1 MPELLQMLGLAV
13 LAVGAGVSVVAQQ
26 VLNACLG
33 ASIGSA
39 TWAALISYVV
49 GSLTLLLVL
58 LATREPWL
66 SSAATAKS
74 SIWSW
79 TGGVFGTIYIV
90 VAILLLPHM
99 GAATAVALLVTG
111 QMLGSLVF
119 DHYGLFGLAQH
130 PVDFYRLAGA
140 VLLIADARP
149 VVVRSSR
156 MT

>member
-1 MPELLQMLGLAV
+1 MLGLAV
-13 LAVGAGVSVVAQQ
+13 LALGAGMSVVVQQ
-26 VLNACLG
+26 VLNASLR
-33 ASIGSA
+33 ASLGSA
-39 TWAALISYVV
+39 AWAAFISYLV

-58 LATREPWL
+58 LATREPWV
-66 SSAATAKS
+66 SSDAIAKS

-99 GAATAVALLVTG
+99 GAATSVALLVTG

-130 PVDFYRLAGA
+130 PVDLSRLAGA
-140 VLLIADARP
+140 VLLIAG
-149 VVVRSSR
+149 VVLIRH
-156 MT
+156 

>member
-1 MPELLQMLGLAV
+1 MPELLQMLGLAA
-13 LAVGAGVSVVAQQ
+13 LAIGAGMSIVVQQ
-26 VLNACLG
+26 VLNASLR

-39 TWAALISYVV
+39 VWAAFISYFV
-49 GSLTLLLVL
+49 GALTLLLVL

-66 SSAATAKS
+66 SSAAIAKS
-74 SIWSW
+74 SLWSW

-99 GAATAVALLVTG
+99 GAATAVALLVAG

-130 PVDFYRLAGA
+130 PVDLPRLAGA
-140 VLLIADARP
+140 MLLIAG
-149 VVVRSSR
+149 VVLIRH
-156 MT
+156 

>member
-13 LAVGAGVSVVAQQ
+13 LAIGAGMSIVVQQ
-26 VLNACLG
+26 VLNASLR

-39 TWAALISYVV
+39 VWAAFISYVV

-66 SSAATAKS
+66 SSAAIAKS

-79 TGGVFGTIYIV
+79 TGGVFGTIYNV

-130 PVDFYRLAGA
+130 PVDLPRLAGA
-140 VLLIADARP
+140 VLLIAG
-149 VVVRSSR
+149 VVLIRH
-156 MT
+156 

>member
-1 MPELLQMLGLAV
+1 
-13 LAVGAGVSVVAQQ
+13 
-26 VLNACLG
+26 LNASLR

-39 TWAALISYVV
+39 VWAAFISYFV
-49 GSLTLLLVL
+49 GALTLLLVL

-66 SSAATAKS
+66 SSAAIAKS
-74 SIWSW
+74 SLWSW

-99 GAATAVALLVTG
+99 GAATAVALLVAG

-130 PVDFYRLAGA
+130 PVDLSRLAGA
-140 VLLIADARP
+140 VLLIAG
-149 VVVRSSR
+149 VVLIRH
-156 MT
+156 

>member
-26 VLNACLG
+26 VLNASLR

-99 GAATAVALLVTG
+99 GAATAVALLVTV

-130 PVDFYRLAGA
+130 PVDFSRLAGA
-140 VLLIADARP
+140 VLLIAG
-149 VVVRSSR
+149 VVLIRH
-156 MT
+156 

>member
-26 VLNACLG
+26 VLNASLR
-33 ASIGSA
+33 ARIGSA

-130 PVDFYRLAGA
+130 PVDFSRLAGA
-140 VLLIADARP
+140 VLLIAG
-149 VVVRSSR
+149 VVLIRH
-156 MT
+156 